1 MLLSKR
7 IKAIRLYRGFSQI
20 EIANKLNID
29 QSTYSGYEREAGN
42 LQFNTVVKIAEAL
55 ECSIPFL
62 TDIHSDMIDELKW
75 KARINKT
82 YI

>member
-7 IKAIRLYRGFSQI
+7 IKAIRLHKGFSQS

-42 LQFNTVVKIAEAL
+42 LKFNTVVKIAEVL

-62 TDIHSDMIDELKW
+62 TDIHSDMIDESKW
-75 KARINKT
+75 KAYMK
-82 YI
+82 